1 MLFSLGSRGFC
12 QRFDLTNTKERTKVS
27 DEIFPAMIAN
37 REAILASPDS
47 MEKILDEHKRRAAQ
61 QARNAVDEM
70 KLAQAR

>member
-27 DEIFPAMIAN
+27 DEIPAMIAN

-47 MEKILDEHKRRAAQ
+47 LEKILDEHKRRAAQ